1 MLQSIPEDIDV
12 HIFDED
18 PTEFKRQHLQQ
29 SKLLSSSSSGVL
41 GNAIILPRFSRSVSS
56 LCETSQGTLRRIN
69 KERLQR
75 GLKAFQESEYLAM
88 LATKHA
94 RTMAKLNK
102 VFHSVSSTNELMLV
116 LHSGMVAENIQRG
129 DDLMQMHEETMMG
142 CSVNKM
148 NILSDILT
156 EYGDAI
162 VIGND
167 GKIYLCQLFR
177 G

>member
-1 MLQSIPEDIDV
+1 
-12 HIFDED
+12 
-18 PTEFKRQHLQQ
+18 
-29 SKLLSSSSSGVL
+29 
-41 GNAIILPRFSRSVSS
+41 
-56 LCETSQGTLRRIN
+56 
-69 KERLQR
+69 
-75 GLKAFQESEYLAM
+75 
-88 LATKHA
+88 
-94 RTMAKLNK
+94 
-102 VFHSVSSTNELMLV
+102 
-116 LHSGMVAENIQRG
+116 
-129 DDLMQMHEETMMG
+129 MQMHEETMMG